1 MLGLVKGVIVDGEV
15 TVGEAQY
22 LAHWINANPEA
33 VLSWPGNALAQR
45 LQRIFADGYVS
56 DEEREDLR
64 HFLEKM
70 VGPDTGAA
78 GDVNMATRLP
88 LDDPPPPLAFAG
100 WEYVFTGRFIWGTRT
115 ACEEAVARLGGV
127 CGSGITKRTRVLV
140 IGDLGSRDWI
150 HTSYGRK
157 IERAVEYRQA
167 GVPLVITD
175 EAYWASHLPSR
186 AA

>member
-1 MLGLVKGVIVDGEV
+1 MRPRRLMLICYAANAWFSPRPDTSMRPDLDIHGQPLDTSFNAARRADRAIHEMLGLVKGVIVDGEV

-78 GDVNMATRLP
+78 GDVNMLLASRSTTRL
-88 LDDPPPPLAFAG
+88 
-100 WEYVFTGRFIWGTRT
+100 
-115 ACEEAVARLGGV
+115 
-127 CGSGITKRTRVLV
+127 
-140 IGDLGSRDWI
+140 
-150 HTSYGRK
+150 H
-157 IERAVEYRQA
+157 
-167 GVPLVITD
+167 
-175 EAYWASHLPSR
+175 PSR
-186 AA
+186 SRAGSTCSLAGSSGGRERLARRPLHVLGEYAGAE

>member
-70 VGPDTGAA
+70 VGPDTAA
-78 GDVNMATRLP
+78 GDVNMTTRLP
-88 LDDPPPPLAFAG
+88 LDDPPPTLAFAG

-127 CGSGITKRTRVLV
+127 CGSGITKRTSVLV

-175 EAYWASHLPSR
+175 EAYWASHLPTR